1 MLKHMGLLIMKL
13 RIKEGM
19 TRSALA
25 EGICSEKFVYL
36 IEKGERM
43 PSAEVLKMFGNRL
56 GANLWDYFEYMDC
69 TEPFEVHRII
79 KNFTS
84 CRNSNNFGKLKILTD
99 EAAKLKDFRKKPY
112 YYELNVN
119 RIAVSL
125 FYDHQPEEAEKK
137 LTEILSQME
146 ACYLNEEF
154 TANMYI
160 MLSTCLQI
168 RGDITGAEEAT
179 LKAENI
185 VERKMSLYNYY
196 RITIS
201 VKLNK
206 MTIDHLTGNW
216 DNAVETGKWLL
227 QYQNNANFYE
237 RTEYIYFY
245 LAYSYY
251 NKGEKTE
258 AFACLEKCLYI
269 LLINYTPVSAY
280 YITNYDMF
288 ENILDESGINPELI
302 GKMKEKY
309 NFNR

>member
-1 MLKHMGLLIMKL
+1 MLKHMGLLIMKI
-13 RIKEGM
+13 RIKQGM

-25 EGICSEKFVYL
+25 EGICSEKFIYL

-56 GANLWDYFEYMDC
+56 GVNLWDYFEYMDC
-69 TEPFEVHRII
+69 AEPLEVHRVI

-84 CRNSNNFGKLKILTD
+84 CRNSNNFGRLKMLTD
-99 EAAKLKDFRKKPY
+99 EAAKLPDFRKKPY
-112 YYELNVN
+112 YYELNIN
-119 RIAVSL
+119 RIAVIL
-125 FYDHQPEEAEKK
+125 FYDRQPEKAEKE
-137 LTEILSQME
+137 LTQILSQME
-146 ACYLNEEF
+146 DCYIQEEF

-168 RGDITGAEEAT
+168 RGDIIGAEDAT
-179 LKAENI
+179 LKAEDI
-185 VERKMSLYNYY
+185 IERKKSLYNYY

-206 MTIDHLTGNW
+206 MTIDHLRGDW
-216 DNAVETGKWLL
+216 DRAVDTGKWLL
-227 QYQNNANFYE
+227 HYQNDANFYE
-237 RTEYIYFY
+237 RTEYIYYY
-245 LAYSYY
+245 LAYAYY

-258 AFACLEKCLYI
+258 AFDCLEKCLYI

-288 ENILDESGINPELI
+288 GNILDESGINPELI
-302 GKMKEKY
+302 GKLKDEY
-309 NFNR
+309 DFIR